1 MTSQESEEPFELLE
15 HLGTGGFAHT
25 YRARVVDEDFLEDFG
40 AEEVALKIPLNRKK
54 ERVLRHELEL
64 NASLYLRIKK
74 MERTNIVRYLG
85 FAVFRNQIVMA
96 MEYVRQSSLRKML
109 GGHTACKKI
118 PVEEATRIAMGVL
131 QGLMVIHGE
140 HILHRD
146 IKPENILMDANTP
159 KIADL
164 GIARILGTNELASTT
179 TGTIWY
185 MSPEILTEQGASYPS
200 DLWSLSVTLYEML
213 TGQLPFGKFSSPIGT
228 MVDLIRD
235 GSFMPACKVCEE
247 VPRQLSDL
255 IDNTLRLNPDERLTA
270 TEMYEALRSFQQGHG
285 SELDRELKAIEPLIA
300 GGCTQQELSE
310 AEALLQALI
319 AREPGFFKA
328 YQYLGELYNLC
339 QRFHDAVAVFQEGL
353 KFSPTSDLL
362 HWNLA
367 LAYQRIGQRA
377 KAAHHL
383 EKVIELAEDVSL
395 RRHAKTLLKVL

>member
-1 MTSQESEEPFELLE
+1 MTSQEPEEPFELLD

-40 AEEVALKIPLNRKK
+40 AAEVALKIPLNRKK

-85 FAVFRNQIVMA
+85 FAVFRGQIVMA

-109 GGHTACKKI
+109 GGHTACKKL
-118 PVEEATRIAMGVL
+118 PVEDATRIAMGVL

-140 HILHRD
+140 QILHRD
-146 IKPENILMDANTP
+146 IKPENILMDGNTP

-185 MSPEILTEQGASYPS
+185 MSPEILSEKGASYPS

-213 TGQLPFGKFSSPIGT
+213 TGKLPFGKFSSPIGT

-235 GSFMPACKVCEE
+235 GSFMPAYKVCEE

-255 IDNTLRLNPDERLTA
+255 IDNTLRKNPDERLTA
-270 TEMYEALRSFQQGHG
+270 TEMYEALRSFQEGHG
-285 SELDRELKAIEPLIA
+285 NELDRELKAIEPLIA
-300 GGCTQQELSE
+300 AGCTQKELSE

-339 QRFHDAVAVFQEGL
+339 QRFHDAVAVFKEGL
-353 KFSPTSDLL
+353 KFSPDSDLL

-383 EKVIELAEDVSL
+383 EKVIELAQDVSL